1 MADTRE
7 QSCRRPREDDWL
19 HALDRY
25 MTRRF
30 WRTDPPQRGPA
41 AWAEALVQ
49 VIYVSLRNSL
59 RHRLPFQANA
69 LTFISLLAL
78 VPALAISFSVAKG
91 LGFSSPL
98 RDFLLHNEFVAG
110 QQEVLQRIV
119 GYVENTQVGTLGAV
133 GLVALVL
140 TLVLTISS
148 VEETFNR
155 IWQVPAQRNW
165 LRKFTDY
172 LSVLVICPL
181 LVLGATGA
189 WAAFSS
195 HDLVRWVMG
204 VSVVGEVFSWV
215 PALGP
220 WLMLS
225 AAFVFIYIFLP
236 NTRIPF
242 SSAIISG
249 VVASFL
255 WYLVQ
260 SLYIYFQ
267 IGVARYNAIYGG
279 FASLPLFMIWMQVS
293 WMVLLFGAELAHAH
307 HVVRHGP
314 LPRFLS
320 PPLTPAQYEALALS
334 VMFRMARRFLRGGPA
349 WSQELMAQALA
360 VPEDDLLSVVCLLEE
375 AGLVAEVTREGLLQP
390 ARSLAAI
397 TPAQVLAAVRG
408 DGQAG
413 APAGQWEVGEAR
425 VRELL
430 ERALSQG
437 REELSGVSLLEL
449 AQAAEAEDAAVGQ
462 GSAAASADLPEK

>member
-1 MADTRE
+1 MANTRE
-7 QSCRRPREDDWL
+7 QIGRRDQDDDWL
-19 HALDRY
+19 HSLDRY
-25 MTRRF
+25 MARRF
-30 WRTDPPQRGPA
+30 QRPDIPRKGLA
-41 AWAEALVQ
+41 ARGEALLQ
-49 VIYVSLRNSL
+49 VVYISLRNSL

-91 LGFSSPL
+91 LGFARPL
-98 RDFLLHNEFVAG
+98 REFLLNNEFLAG

-155 IWQVPAQRNW
+155 IWQVPAQRTW

-181 LVLGATGA
+181 LILGATGA

-195 HDLVRWVMG
+195 HGLVQWVMG
-204 VSVVGEVFSWV
+204 VSVVGDVISWV
-215 PALGP
+215 PSLGP
-220 WLMLS
+220 WLMLC

-236 NTRIPF
+236 NARIPL
-242 SSAIISG
+242 SSAAIAG
-249 VVASFL
+249 AVASLL

-267 IGVARYNAIYGG
+267 IGVSRYNAIYGG
-279 FASLPLFMIWMQVS
+279 FASLPLFMIWLQVS
-293 WMVLLFGAELAHAH
+293 WMVLLFGAELARAH
-307 HVVRHGP
+307 HAVRHGP
-314 LPRFLS
+314 LPRFLA
-320 PPLTPAQYEALALS
+320 PALTPAQHEVLALS
-334 VMFRMARRFLRGGPA
+334 VMFRMARSFLRGGPA
-349 WSQELMAQALA
+349 WSQEHMAQALA
-360 VPEDDLLSVVCLLEE
+360 VPQDDLMAVVCPLED
-375 AGLVAEVTREGLLQP
+375 AGLVAEVSRDGLLQP

-408 DGQAG
+408 DGQGEAISG
-413 APAGQWEVGEAR
+413 EAEVGEAR
-425 VRELL
+425 VRALL

-437 REELSGVSLLEL
+437 KQTLSEVSLLEL
-449 AQAAEAEDAAVGQ
+449 AQQAEREDAANR
-462 GSAAASADLPEK
+462 PEGR